1 MRRLAVPF
9 LLLFITFGC
18 AMGPETVPLTG
29 AQRYAV
35 ASKQLEG
42 LAISAHELVLAGRI
56 TTRAQLIQVKS
67 ALVAAR
73 VALDVWAIV
82 PESVEAQTTA
92 ILALKAARSLLRA
105 VAPPEPT
112 EPGGTS

>member
-9 LLLFITFGC
+9 LLLFVTFGC
-18 AMGPETVPLTG
+18 AMGPETVPLSG

-42 LAISAHELVLAGRI
+42 LAVSAQELVLAGRI

-67 ALVAAR
+67 ALAAAR
-73 VALDVWAIV
+73 MALDVWAIV
-82 PESVEAQTTA
+82 PEDLGSETTA
-92 ILALKAARSLLRA
+92 ILALKSARSILRA
-105 VAPPEPT
+105 IAPPEPT
-112 EPGGTS
+112 EPGGTP